1 MTASWPAKGPPRLQ
15 PNFRENRVRAATG
28 DEHNGLINRHVL
40 AIRAQH
46 HYFMRALFPRE
57 HNPEAHSYAVVMV
70 ITERDGEGTI
80 SLDRSSFAPDL
91 TERLN

>member
-1 MTASWPAKGPPRLQ
+1 MAGVTNMDKCLQSAHNITISCQLCLQAS
-15 PNFRENRVRAATG
+15 
-28 DEHNGLINRHVL
+28 D
-40 AIRAQH
+40 
-46 HYFMRALFPRE
+46 
-57 HNPEAHSYAVVMV
+57 NPEAHSYAVVMV

>member
-1 MTASWPAKGPPRLQ
+1 
-15 PNFRENRVRAATG
+15 
-28 DEHNGLINRHVL
+28 
-40 AIRAQH
+40 
-46 HYFMRALFPRE
+46 MRALFPRE